1 MQNPREL
8 ALDVL
13 MKIDKKEEL
22 SHIAIGETL
31 EKYQFSEKKDRA
43 FFTRL
48 CQGTLERRLTID
60 YVIDLY
66 SKTKVRKMKPLVRS
80 LLRMGACQI
89 LFMDHIPD
97 SAACNECVKL
107 AKKRGFSKLSG
118 FVNGV
123 LRTISRQ
130 KQEIPFPD
138 RNKDFV
144 KYLSVACSMPEWII
158 RHFLRSYSE
167 EETETIVSS
176 FLKPKKTTVSWMES
190 SGSREELIASLEKD
204 GAKVEDGKLLPEALR
219 ISHYD
224 FLRRLTSF
232 REGRFIVQDESS
244 MLAGKA
250 ADPKEGQKILDMC
263 SAPGGKALYAADKL
277 HGTGQVLARD
287 LTEYKEE
294 LLKENIERVGF
305 ENIRTQIWDARIPDE
320 RLAESMDVVLC
331 DVPCSG
337 LGIMGKKQDIKYN
350 LEESALEDLVKLQR
364 EILKTA
370 LTYVKPGGSLLF
382 STCTINPKENE
393 ENFRWL
399 AGQTGY
405 EPEDLTPFLPE
416 TLDIKTA
423 KEGYIQLLPGIHP
436 CDGFFIGKLRRTK

>member
-1 MQNPREL
+1 MQNPRES

-13 MKIDKKEEL
+13 MKVDKKESL
-22 SHIAIGETL
+22 SHIVIGETL

-48 CQGTLERRLTID
+48 CQGTLERQLTID
-60 YVIDLY
+60 YVLNQY
-66 SKTKVRKMKPLVRS
+66 SKMKVNKLKPLVRS
-80 LLRMGACQI
+80 LLRMGVYQI
-89 LFMDHIPD
+89 LFMDQIPD

-130 KQEIPFPD
+130 KDSIPFPS
-138 RNKDFV
+138 REKEPV
-144 KYLSVACSMPEWII
+144 RYLSVSCSMPEWIV
-158 RHFLRSYSE
+158 RHFLQNYTE
-167 EETETIVSS
+167 QETETILRS
-176 FLKPKKTTVSWMES
+176 FLEPKKTTLSWLES
-190 SGSREELIASLEKD
+190 SGSREELVASLEKEGITVRD
-204 GAKVEDGKLLPEALR
+204 GDLLPEALY

-224 FLRRLTSF
+224 FLKRLSSF

-244 MLAGKA
+244 MLAGKI
-250 ADPKEGQKILDMC
+250 ADVKEGQIILDMC
-263 SAPGGKALYAADKL
+263 SAPGGKALYMADKL

-294 LLKENIERVGF
+294 LLEENIERTGF
-305 ENIRTQIWDARIPDE
+305 QNIRSQIWDARILDE
-320 RLAESMDVVLC
+320 DMEDAADIVLC

-337 LGIMGKKQDIKYN
+337 LGIMGKKHDIKYN
-350 LEESALEDLVKLQR
+350 LEEKVLEELVFLQR

-370 LTYVKPGGSLLF
+370 VSYVKPGGSLVF

-393 ENFRWL
+393 ENFQWL
-399 AGQTGY
+399 AGQPGF
-405 EPEDLTPFLPE
+405 EPEDITSLLPE
-416 TLDIKTA
+416 QLNIETS

-436 CDGFFIGKLRRTK
+436 CDGFFIGKLRRVK

>member
-1 MQNPREL
+1 MQNPRES

-13 MKIDKKEEL
+13 MKIDKKEAL

-60 YVIDLY
+60 YVINQY
-66 SKTKVRKMKPLVRS
+66 SRTKVKKLKPLVRS
-80 LLRMGACQI
+80 LLRMGVYQI
-89 LFMDHIPD
+89 LFMDQVPD

-123 LRTISRQ
+123 LRTVSRQ
-130 KQEIPFPD
+130 KGSIAFPS
-138 RNKDFV
+138 REKDFV
-144 KYLSVACSMPEWII
+144 SYLSVACSMPEWIVC
-158 RHFLRSYSE
+158 HFLKSYTE
-167 EETETIVSS
+167 EETEMIVRS
-176 FLKPKKTTVSWMES
+176 FLESKKTTVSWMES
-190 SGSREELIASLEKD
+190 NGSREELVDSLQKE
-204 GAKVEDGKLLPEALR
+204 GITVEDGKLLPEALY

-224 FLRRLTSF
+224 FLRRLAAF

-244 MLAGKA
+244 MLAGKI
-250 ADPKEGQKILDMC
+250 ADVKEGQKILDMC
-263 SAPGGKALYAADKL
+263 SAPGGKALYMADKL
-277 HGTGQVLARD
+277 HGTGQVIARD

-294 LLKENIERVGF
+294 LLQENIKRTGF
-305 ENIRTQIWDARIPDE
+305 QNIRSQIWDARITDE
-320 RLAESMDVVLC
+320 ELTDTMDVVLC

-337 LGIMGKKQDIKYN
+337 LGIMGKKHDIKYN
-350 LEESALEDLVKLQR
+350 LEESVLETLVGLQR
-364 EILKTA
+364 EILETA
-370 LTYVKPGGSLLF
+370 ISYVKPGGSLIF

-393 ENFRWL
+393 ENFGWL
-399 AGQTGY
+399 LEQSGF
-405 EPEDLTPFLPE
+405 EPEDLTPLLPKR
-416 TLDIKTA
+416 LDLETA
-423 KEGYIQLLPGIHP
+423 KDGYIQLLPGIHP

>member
-1 MQNPREL
+1 MQNPRES
-8 ALDVL
+8 ALEVL
-13 MKIDKKEEL
+13 MKIDKKEAL

-60 YVIDLY
+60 YVINQY
-66 SKTKVRKMKPLVRS
+66 SRTKVKKLKPLVRS
-80 LLRMGACQI
+80 LLRMGVYQI
-89 LFMDHIPD
+89 LFMDQVPD

-123 LRTISRQ
+123 LRTVSRQ
-130 KQEIPFPD
+130 KDNIPFPS
-138 RNKDFV
+138 REKDFV
-144 KYLSVACSMPEWII
+144 KYLSVACSMPEWIVC
-158 RHFLRSYSE
+158 HFLKSYTE
-167 EETETIVSS
+167 EETEMIVRS
-176 FLKPKKTTVSWMES
+176 FLEPKKTTVSWMES
-190 SGSREELIASLEKD
+190 NGSREELVDSLQKE
-204 GAKVEDGKLLPEALR
+204 GITVEDGKLLPQALY

-224 FLRRLTSF
+224 FLRRLAAF

-244 MLAGKA
+244 MLAGKI
-250 ADPKEGQKILDMC
+250 ADVKEGQKVLDMC
-263 SAPGGKALYAADKL
+263 SAPGGKALYMADKL
-277 HGTGQVLARD
+277 HGTGQVIARD

-294 LLKENIERVGF
+294 LLQENIERTGF
-305 ENIRTQIWDARIPDE
+305 ENIRSQIWDARIPDE
-320 RLAESMDVVLC
+320 DLAEAMDVVLC

-337 LGIMGKKQDIKYN
+337 LGIMGKKHDIKYN
-350 LEESALEDLVKLQR
+350 LEASVLEKLVGLQR

-370 LTYVKPGGSLLF
+370 VSYVKPGGSLIF

-399 AGQTGY
+399 LEQPDF
-405 EPEDLTPFLPE
+405 EPEDLTPLLPKH
-416 TLDIKTA
+416 LDLKTA
-423 KEGYIQLLPGIHP
+423 KDGYIQLLPGIHP

>member
-1 MQNPREL
+1 MQNPRES

-13 MKIDKKEEL
+13 MKIDKKEAL

-60 YVIDLY
+60 YVINQY
-66 SKTKVRKMKPLVRS
+66 SRTKVKKLKPLVRS
-80 LLRMGACQI
+80 LLRMGVYQI
-89 LFMDHIPD
+89 LFMDQVPD

-123 LRTISRQ
+123 LRTVSRQ
-130 KQEIPFPD
+130 KGSIAFPSSE
-138 RNKDFV
+138 KDFV
-144 KYLSVACSMPEWII
+144 SYLSVACSMPEWIVC
-158 RHFLRSYSE
+158 HFLKSYTE
-167 EETETIVSS
+167 EETEMIVRS
-176 FLKPKKTTVSWMES
+176 FLESKKTTVSWMES
-190 SGSREELIASLEKD
+190 NGSREELVDSLQKE
-204 GAKVEDGKLLPEALR
+204 GITVEDGKLLPEALY

-224 FLRRLTSF
+224 FLRRLAAF

-244 MLAGKA
+244 MLAGKI
-250 ADPKEGQKILDMC
+250 ADVKEGQKILDMC
-263 SAPGGKALYAADKL
+263 SAPGGKALYMADKL
-277 HGTGQVLARD
+277 HGTGQVIARD

-294 LLKENIERVGF
+294 LLQENIKRTGF
-305 ENIRTQIWDARIPDE
+305 QNIRSQIWDARITDE
-320 RLAESMDVVLC
+320 ELTDTMDVVLC

-337 LGIMGKKQDIKYN
+337 LGIMGKKHDIKYN
-350 LEESALEDLVKLQR
+350 LEESVLETLVGLQR
-364 EILKTA
+364 EILETA
-370 LTYVKPGGSLLF
+370 ISYVKPGGSLIF

-393 ENFRWL
+393 ENFGWL
-399 AGQTGY
+399 LEQSGF
-405 EPEDLTPFLPE
+405 EPEDLTPLLPKR
-416 TLDIKTA
+416 LDLETA
-423 KEGYIQLLPGIHP
+423 KDGYIQLLPGIHP

>member
-1 MQNPREL
+1 M
-8 ALDVL
+8 
-13 MKIDKKEEL
+13 
-22 SHIAIGETL
+22 
-31 EKYQFSEKKDRA
+31 
-43 FFTRL
+43 
-48 CQGTLERRLTID
+48 
-60 YVIDLY
+60 
-66 SKTKVRKMKPLVRS
+66 
-80 LLRMGACQI
+80 
-89 LFMDHIPD
+89 
-97 SAACNECVKL
+97 KL

-130 KQEIPFPD
+130 KQDIPFPD
-138 RNKDFV
+138 RDKDFV

-158 RHFLRSYSE
+158 RHFLRSYTE

-176 FLKPKKTTVSWMES
+176 FLEPKKTTVSWMES
-190 SGSREELIASLEKD
+190 NGSREELITSLKKD
-204 GAKVEDGKLLPEALR
+204 GVEVEDGRLLPEAIR
-219 ISHYD
+219 ISNYD
-224 FLRRLTSF
+224 FLKRISSF

-244 MLAGKA
+244 MLAGKV
-250 ADPKEGQKILDMC
+250 ADPKEGQKILDIC

-287 LTEYKEE
+287 LTDYKEE

-320 RLAESMDVVLC
+320 RLAESMDAVLC

-337 LGIMGKKQDIKYN
+337 LGIMAKKQDIKYN
-350 LEESALEDLVKLQR
+350 LEESVLEDIVKLQR

-370 LTYVKPGGSLLF
+370 LSYVKPGGSLLF

-393 ENFRWL
+393 ENFRWI
-399 AGQTGY
+399 AGQNGF
-405 EPEDLTPFLPE
+405 EPVDLTPFLPK

-423 KEGYIQLLPGIHP
+423 GEGYIQLLPGIHP

>member
-1 MQNPREL
+1 MQNPRES

-13 MKIDKKEEL
+13 MKIDRKEEL
-22 SHIAIGETL
+22 SHIAVSETL

-60 YVIDLY
+60 YVIDQY
-66 SKTKVRKMKPLVRS
+66 SKTKIRKMKPLVRS
-80 LLRMGACQI
+80 LLRMGAYQI

-123 LRTISRQ
+123 LRTVSRQ
-130 KQEIPFPD
+130 KHNILYPPRD
-138 RNKDFV
+138 RDFV
-144 KYLSVACSMPEWII
+144 KYLSVRYSMPEWII
-158 RHFLRSYSE
+158 RHFLRSYTD
-167 EETETIVSS
+167 EETEMIVNS
-176 FLKPKKTTVSWMES
+176 FLEPKKTTLSWMES
-190 SGSREELIASLEKD
+190 KGTREELIASLEKD
-204 GAKVEDGKLLPEALR
+204 GVTVENGELLPEALC

-224 FLRRLTSF
+224 FLKRLTAF

-244 MLAGKA
+244 MLAGRI
-250 ADPKEGQKILDMC
+250 ADPKEGDKILDMC
-263 SAPGGKALYAADKL
+263 SAPGGKAFYAADKL

-294 LLKENIERVGF
+294 LLEENINRIGF
-305 ENIRTQIWDARIPDE
+305 QNIRSQIWDARILDE
-320 RLAESMDVVLC
+320 QLEGTMDEVLC

-337 LGIMGKKQDIKYN
+337 LGIMGKKHDIKYN
-350 LEESALEDLVKLQR
+350 LEESILEDLVQLQR
-364 EILKTA
+364 EILETA
-370 LTYVKPGGSLLF
+370 VSYVKPGGSLIF

-393 ENFRWL
+393 DNFRWL
-399 AGQTGY
+399 ADQPGF
-405 EPEDLTPFLPE
+405 EPEDLTPLLPE
-416 TLDIKTA
+416 HLEMKTA

-436 CDGFFIGKLRRTK
+436 CDGFFIGKLRRIK